1 MADPAQVETNSVSP
15 EELDIAF
22 SGPAPAANRF
32 FINVNSSGVRIAFT
46 EQVPNSGKNYFRC
59 AAVLSVGDAIQLHNV
74 LRKLLAPFEQ
84 AMEKAGDEEDQ
95 AMPDA

>member
-32 FINVNSSGVRIAFT
+32 FINVNSAGVRIAFT
-46 EQVPNSGKNYFRC
+46 EQVPNSSKNYFRC
-59 AAVLSVGDAIQLHNV
+59 AAVLSVGDAIQLHKV
-74 LRKLLAPFEQ
+74 LRNLLAPFEQ